1 MFFRMLKNDLKKK
14 KTMNII
20 LLLFIVL
27 ASMFL
32 ASGINNVVTVMN
44 GTDYYLDKAEVGDF
58 IIITMGDNAI
68 GQLDGVLSK
77 EKAVED
83 YRIEN
88 VVFGSQENVKK
99 DAGDKLETKNTTV
112 FQSIEGS
119 KIKFFDINNVEIN
132 NVEKG
137 HVYTSGDFLEKNGLE
152 PGDKIIVEHESVK
165 LTLTI
170 DGKAKDALLGS
181 EFMGNTRFILSDED
195 YNTFIEDE
203 NISAHYR
210 GQIGY
215 VDTEDE
221 RAVSAALSE
230 CSDIAFAKGRSVVKM
245 CYVMDMIVAFVTLIL
260 SVCLMIVSFVVLR
273 FSINFTVAEEFREIG
288 VMKAIGIGNA
298 KIRSMYV
305 VKYFFIAVCGSVI
318 GFIMSIPFGNVLMES
333 VSDNMVLENGFGY
346 VINAIGALA
355 VVCATVLFSYM
366 CTGKV
371 KKSSP
376 LDAIRSGQT
385 GERFNKKKGYRI
397 RRSHTGT
404 SMYLAINDVL
414 SSPRR
419 FITIIVA
426 FFVCTLLVLMIVNT
440 TSTMRSPNLITTFT
454 TKSDLYVTDVK
465 EIMNYISGYS
475 REELKDELDNKAAQ
489 LKKEGMPSRMS
500 MEVQYSYPV
509 TFEGKKYN
517 LSCQQG
523 IGTKASDYEYTE
535 GSAPK
540 AEDEIAITPAIS
552 KLTGAKIGDTVT
564 IHFKDKD
571 VKCMVTA
578 YYETMNLLGEVVR
591 LHEDAPTDMGH
602 SSSALPYQ
610 IYFSDNPDEDELE
623 SRKKKIKEIYD
634 NDKAMTAT
642 EYCVDCIGVVD
653 TMEAVQYLLLGITF
667 VVVMLVTILMER
679 TFIAGEVSQIA
690 ILKAIGFKDGAIIRW
705 HMYRFGIVALIA
717 VILAGVMSIPMTKL
731 CITPIFGMMGA
742 TKIKYNV
749 DVVKI
754 FMLYPGSIFVVTLLF
769 AFLTALYTKK
779 INAKDTSNIE

>member
-245 CYVMDMIVAFVTLIL
+245 CYVMDMIVA
-260 SVCLMIVSFVVLR
+260 
-273 FSINFTVAEEFREIG
+273 
-288 VMKAIGIGNA
+288 
-298 KIRSMYV
+298 
-305 VKYFFIAVCGSVI
+305 
-318 GFIMSIPFGNVLMES
+318 
-333 VSDNMVLENGFGY
+333 
-346 VINAIGALA
+346 
-355 VVCATVLFSYM
+355 
-366 CTGKV
+366 
-371 KKSSP
+371 
-376 LDAIRSGQT
+376 
-385 GERFNKKKGYRI
+385 
-397 RRSHTGT
+397 
-404 SMYLAINDVL
+404 
-414 SSPRR
+414 
-419 FITIIVA
+419 
-426 FFVCTLLVLMIVNT
+426 
-440 TSTMRSPNLITTFT
+440 
-454 TKSDLYVTDVK
+454 
-465 EIMNYISGYS
+465 
-475 REELKDELDNKAAQ
+475 
-489 LKKEGMPSRMS
+489 
-500 MEVQYSYPV
+500 
-509 TFEGKKYN
+509 
-517 LSCQQG
+517 
-523 IGTKASDYEYTE
+523 
-535 GSAPK
+535 
-540 AEDEIAITPAIS
+540 
-552 KLTGAKIGDTVT
+552 
-564 IHFKDKD
+564 
-571 VKCMVTA
+571 
-578 YYETMNLLGEVVR
+578 
-591 LHEDAPTDMGH
+591 
-602 SSSALPYQ
+602 
-610 IYFSDNPDEDELE
+610 
-623 SRKKKIKEIYD
+623 
-634 NDKAMTAT
+634 
-642 EYCVDCIGVVD
+642 
-653 TMEAVQYLLLGITF
+653 
-667 VVVMLVTILMER
+667 
-679 TFIAGEVSQIA
+679 
-690 ILKAIGFKDGAIIRW
+690 
-705 HMYRFGIVALIA
+705 
-717 VILAGVMSIPMTKL
+717 
-731 CITPIFGMMGA
+731 
-742 TKIKYNV
+742 
-749 DVVKI
+749 
-754 FMLYPGSIFVVTLLF
+754 
-769 AFLTALYTKK
+769 
-779 INAKDTSNIE
+779 